1 MKDAAFALPLALLAA
16 PIPADE
22 VLKSGRDLL
31 REAEAQITHIDT
43 PTLQQRLKE
52 EPSRTCA
59 RRTRCAGWAAPSTHR
74 VPRQSHSPSLA

>member
-22 VLKSGRDLL
+22 ALKSGRDLL

-52 EPSRTCA
+52 EPSLVRVDVRTPNEVG
-59 RRTRCAGWAAPSTHR
+59 RMGGTIDAPGSKAI
-74 VPRQSHSPSLA
+74 PFS